1 MVMDGA
7 FRLAVMRQGAGWD
20 RVSAFCRSVLRDAG
34 GGPMLEFAFVVP
46 MLIGLLLA
54 ITQIALIFLAQQG
67 LETGAE
73 AAGRM
78 IMTGQVQKYAPTTG
92 YNGGNG
98 MTAADFSNAIC
109 GKLTGFPRLLPP
121 FLDCSRLYVNVTTT
135 TTFSAA
141 LTNVPTFQYNGSGQ
155 AINALGQTLSSQNN
169 SFNFPVGGLTAGAST
184 LASGAGAQIVVVQL
198 MYLWPTTNGPMG
210 LNLVNQSSGGSRL
223 LCASSVLVTENYQ

>member
-1 MVMDGA
+1 MDSDGA
-7 FRLAVMRQGAGWD
+7 FRSSRNRKKA
-20 RVSAFCRSVLRDAG
+20 VLRALTG
-34 GGPMLEFAFVVP
+34 ELRRLLLNETGGPMMEFALVMP
-46 MLIGLLLA
+46 MLIALLLA

-73 AAGRM
+73 AAGRL
-78 IMTGQVQKYAPTTG
+78 IMTGQVQQYAPTVG

-109 GKLTGFPRLLPP
+109 GKLSGFPRMLPP
-121 FLDCSRLYVNVTTT
+121 FLDCSRLYINVTTAS
-135 TTFSAA
+135 TFSAA
-141 LTNVPTFQYNGSGQ
+141 VTTAPTFQYNSSGQ

-169 SFNFPVGGLTAGAST
+169 SFNFPVGGLTAGTST
-184 LASGAGAQIVVVQL
+184 LASGVGAQIVVVQL

-210 LNLVNQSSGGSRL
+210 LNFINQSSGGNRL